1 MRCSYVLAM
10 AVISVYC
17 LTDAFAS
24 SPGEPAGK
32 RVFTAEIVDAPMA
45 TVQAND
51 AAPVMQAS
59 AAAVSPEGVSP
70 AAEPVEE
77 TAKLAV
83 RPAAPAATSAPKTRV
98 AAVPP
103 RRPAPAKAEPV
114 APNFAAAPSH
124 TEPAPARQPAVQ
136 PVAVAQR
143 STASNGCSGARW
155 SQPDAAGVPVLLC
168 N

>member
-1 MRCSYVLAM
+1 MRRSYVLAM

-45 TVQAND
+45 IVQAND
-51 AAPVMQAS
+51 AAPAMQAS
-59 AAAVSPEGVSP
+59 AVAVSPEGVSP
-70 AAEPVEE
+70 AAEPVGE
-77 TAKLAV
+77 TAKPAV
-83 RPAAPAATSAPKTRV
+83 RPAAPAATPAPKTRV
-98 AAVPP
+98 AAVPQ
-103 RRPAPAKAEPV
+103 RRPTAAKAEPV
-114 APNFAAAPSH
+114 APNFAVAPSH
-124 TEPAPARQPAVQ
+124 MEPAAAGQAALQ

-143 STASNGCSGARW
+143 STVSNGCSAARW